1 MRFSN
6 DWTGKKNMGHNLKSV
21 PDELLGFGGV
31 TLQGWTA
38 TGGHASQPF
47 QISSLE
53 VSLPHSFKEH
63 LNSVLGN

>member
-1 MRFSN
+1 
-6 DWTGKKNMGHNLKSV
+6 MGHNLKSV